1 MTDADCMAAA
11 IGLARRGLGET
22 APNPS
27 VGCVVVNAGIV
38 VGRGR
43 TAPGG
48 RPHAETQAL
57 AMAGAAARGATVH
70 VTLEPCAHHGRT
82 PPCAQALIDAGVA
95 RVVVAMR
102 DPNPRVNGAG
112 LAMLRAAGIAVTEG
126 IGLPAA
132 LAVNAGFVSLIEHG
146 RPAVTLKLA
155 TSLDGRI
162 ATRTGDS
169 QWITGD
175 ASRRTAHALRGAHD
189 AVMIGVG
196 TALAD
201 DPELTCRIDGFRAA
215 PLIRIVVDSHLRL
228 PLNSRLARGADT
240 HPLWIIHRDGADPA
254 RHDAFAALGARL
266 FAVPAAETG
275 VDPLAALRALGAAGI
290 TRLLVEGGG
299 SLAASLLRA
308 DLVDQIAW
316 FTAPLV
322 IGGDGIAAIAG
333 FGVAAL
339 AAAKRLTMLSANAS
353 GADRL
358 ATYRRQD

>member
-27 VGCVVVNAGIV
+27 VGCVIVNAGRV

-43 TAPGG
+43 TATGG

-57 AMAGAAARGATVH
+57 AMAGAAARGATVY

-102 DPNPRVNGAG
+102 DPDPRVNGAG
-112 LAMLRAAGIAVTEG
+112 LAMLRAAGIEVTESVG
-126 IGLPAA
+126 MPAA

-146 RPAVTLKLA
+146 RPLVTLKLA

-175 ASRRTAHALRGAHD
+175 ASRRTAHTLRGSHD

-215 PLIRIVVDSHLRL
+215 PMIRIVVDSHLRL
-228 PLNSRLARGADT
+228 PLNSRLARGADA
-240 HPLWIIHRDGADPA
+240 HPLWIIHRDGAGPA

-266 FAVPAAETG
+266 FAVPAAEIG
-275 VDPLAALRALGAAGI
+275 VEPQAALRALGAAGI

-299 SLAASLLRA
+299 TLAASLLRA

-333 FGVAAL
+333 FGVAEL

>member
-27 VGCVVVNAGIV
+27 VGCVIVNAGRV

-43 TAPGG
+43 TATGG

-57 AMAGAAARGATVH
+57 AIAGAAARGATVYI
-70 VTLEPCAHHGRT
+70 TLEPCAHHGRT

-95 RVVVAMR
+95 GVVVAMR
-102 DPNPRVNGAG
+102 DPDPRVNGAG

-132 LAVNAGFVSLIEHG
+132 QAVNAGFVSLIEHG

-215 PLIRIVVDSHLRL
+215 PMIRIVVDSHLRL
-228 PLNSRLARGADT
+228 PLNSRLARGADA

-254 RHDAFAALGARL
+254 RRDAFAALGARL
-266 FAVPAAETG
+266 FAVPAAEIG

-299 SLAASLLRA
+299 TLAASLLRA
-308 DLVDQIAW
+308 DLVDEIAW

-322 IGGDGIAAIAG
+322 IGGDGIAAIAA
-333 FGVAAL
+333 FGVAKL